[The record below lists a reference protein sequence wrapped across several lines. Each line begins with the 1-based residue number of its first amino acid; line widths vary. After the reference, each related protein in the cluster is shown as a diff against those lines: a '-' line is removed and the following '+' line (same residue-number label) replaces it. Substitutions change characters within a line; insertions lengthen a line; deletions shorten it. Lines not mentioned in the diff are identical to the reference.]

1 MLAVF
6 KRDFVS
12 YFTTPIG
19 YVFMAIFLAVNGG
32 VFSMFTLQA
41 GIDSDVN
48 GYFTTM
54 IFALMIVIP
63 LLTMKSFS
71 EERRSKTE
79 QLLLTAPVSITGMVM
94 GKFLAA
100 YTMFAGT
107 FLAATVFNLIPYF
120 IYCEDVNLASIL
132 GNIVGIL
139 LIGGAFVAIGLFISA
154 LTENQFVA
162 AITTI
167 AIIAALLFISFAN
180 SYIGAAP
187 VRVVLS
193 WISIFSR
200 FYDFTYGILN
210 FASLLYYA
218 SIMFVFLF
226 LTVRVYENR
235 RWA

>member
-1 MLAVF
+1 MLAIY
-6 KRDFVS
+6 KKEMRS
-12 YFTTPIG
+12 YFINPIG
-19 YVFMAIFLAVNGG
+19 YVFAG
-32 VFSMFTLQA
+32 VFFIISALLCCYTT
-41 GIDSDVN
+41 IVSSSYDTST
-48 GYFTTM
+48 YFMAM
-54 IFALMIVIP
+54 IFAFIILIP
-63 LLTMKSFS
+63 LLTMKLFC
-71 EERRSKTE
+71 EERKQKTE
-79 QLLLTAPVSITGMVM
+79 QLLLTAPISLIDMV
-94 GKFLAA
+94 GAKFCAA

-187 VRVVLS
+187 IRVVLS

>member
-1 MLAVF
+1 VI
-6 KRDFVS
+6 VN
-12 YFTTPIG
+12 
-19 YVFMAIFLAVNGG
+19 YV
-32 VFSMFTLQA
+32 
-41 GIDSDVN
+41 D
-48 GYFTTM
+48 
-54 IFALMIVIP
+54 
-63 LLTMKSFS
+63 TMKI
-71 EERRSKTE
+71 EEKYGFNRSTVKTFIID
-79 QLLLTAPVSITGMVM
+79 QIRNTLIGMVLGIGLGALLCALHRWLGDGM
-94 GKFLAA
+94 VLL
-100 YTMFAGT
+100 FAGC
-107 FLAATVFNLIPYF
+107 VF
-120 IYCEDVNLASIL
+120 
-132 GNIVGIL
+132 
-139 LIGGAFVAIGLFISA
+139 AIGLFISA